1 MSLSED
7 IIDNISG
14 YSKAMYSTW
23 FYYRSA
29 RLLLDAGEGVSTAL
43 ENFVFGIENI
53 FLGHGHHDH
62 VGGVPGILHARAS
75 ARGDKEKPLS
85 IYYPQG
91 DSLIESLRR
100 YTDSVTYRLSYDL
113 QWSPLEDG
121 QMITL
126 ADNRDPLSIQA
137 FRTRH
142 TRKGLSLGY
151 KIVERRTRLKPEF
164 ADVDQE
170 RIVQLVR
177 ENGREAISEPYDKVL
192 LAYSG
197 DSMPV
202 DPDQVRDAE
211 VLMHDTTFVDRA
223 DREDETHATLEE
235 AVEVARDANVAA
247 LVCFHLSSR
256 YAKRDLV
263 KKLKQLVSTRKAEL
277 AIYFVI
283 SRHVNRFKHEKG

>member
-1 MSLSED
+1 
-7 IIDNISG
+7 
-14 YSKAMYSTW
+14 
-23 FYYRSA
+23 
-29 RLLLDAGEGVSTAL
+29 
-43 ENFVFGIENI
+43 
-53 FLGHGHHDH
+53 
-62 VGGVPGILHARAS
+62 
-75 ARGDKEKPLS
+75 
-85 IYYPQG
+85 
-91 DSLIESLRR
+91 
-100 YTDSVTYRLSYDL
+100 
-113 QWSPLEDG
+113 
-121 QMITL
+121 MIAL

-177 ENGREAISEPYDKVL
+177 ENGREAISEPYDKIL